1 VTFFTIS
8 LWCRMAA
15 LPASTSIL
23 LTVLIDTSATRLI
36 ERMNDPEK
44 NPSKVAAAKARA
56 DSLPAT
62 RRSEIASKA
71 AAARWGKT
79 YKAISSGNFLADF
92 GIDVECHV
100 LDDPSKTAVI
110 SQRGMG
116 QAIGFSKRGSRLGVF
131 VNSKAMADYI
141 GRDLREKIE
150 NPLVFQHGTA
160 AAGSP
165 VSSAHGYDATILI
178 DLCNSILA
186 AKADGR
192 LAGDRY
198 ARMLEQAQTIVS
210 ASAKNGIRGLVY
222 ALAGY
227 SPSTDEVVAAFKHYV
242 REEAKKYE
250 KEFPNELYQQW
261 HRLYGISVPERGKP
275 WHFKHLT
282 IKHIYYPLAQSNG
295 KLLELLRALKA
306 TDGGRKTKLFQFLN
320 DIGARAL
327 RMHLGRVLEMSE
339 SSKTKVEYERRIVER
354 FGGQQELDLIIPSPT
369 A

>member
-1 VTFFTIS
+1 MTQGDKDQ
-8 LWCRMAA
+8 A
-15 LPASTSIL
+15 
-23 LTVLIDTSATRLI
+23 
-36 ERMNDPEK
+36 
-44 NPSKVAAAKARA
+44 KVAAAKARA
-56 DSLPAT
+56 ESLPAT

-71 AAARWGKT
+71 AAKRWGKT
-79 YKAISSGNFLADF
+79 YRALNSGNFLADF

-100 LDDPSKTAVI
+100 LNDPSKTAVI

-131 VNSKAMADYI
+131 VSSKTMDGYI
-141 GRDLREKIE
+141 GRELREKIQ
-150 NPLVFQHGTA
+150 NPIVFQHSSA

-186 AKADGR
+186 AKADGK
-192 LAGDRY
+192 LVADRY
-198 ARMLEQAQTIVS
+198 ARMIEQAQTIVS
-210 ASAKNGIRGLVY
+210 ASAKSGIRGLVY

-227 SPSTDEVVAAFKHYV
+227 SPSTDEVIAAFKHYV
-242 REEAKKYE
+242 RDEAKKYE
-250 KEFPNELYQQW
+250 KEFPGELYEQW
-261 HRLYGISVPERGKP
+261 HRLYGISVPDRGRP
-275 WHFKHLT
+275 WQFKHLT
-282 IKHIYYPLAQSNG
+282 IKHIYYPLAKSNG

-306 TDGGRKTKLFQFLN
+306 NDGGRKTKLFQFLN

-339 SSKTKVEYERRIVER
+339 SSKNKAEYERRIVDR
-354 FGGQQELDLIIPSPT
+354 FGGQQELDLIILSPGSS